1 SRSANA
7 TQEGS
12 SRTVAGGLLPL
23 GEWAHFVVVT
33 SGTNGRNRNMYK
45 NGVQVLNA
53 TSNQGSNDINAV
65 TRTQNFIGR
74 ALWPDANLDG
84 AVDEVRIAS
93 AGRSAGWVKLEYAN
107 QQRVHTLTDI
117 GAPPPDAPTAPTDVF
132 AIADAGQAFV
142 EWSAPE
148 DDGRSP
154 ITGYTVT
161 GTPGGN
167 CAVNGTARSCTI
179 PGLTNGTSYTFTVR
193 ATNAVG
199 NSPVSAASNSV
210 TPTAITTTNYSA
222 WTQNA
227 TITLNTSSTGANVPG
242 GVT

>member
-53 TSNQGSNDINAV
+53 TSNQGSNNINAV
-65 TRTQNFIGR
+65 TRTQNYIGR

-84 AVDEVRIAS
+84 AVDEVRVSNAS
-93 AGRSAGWVKLEYAN
+93 RSNDWIKLSYEN
-107 QQRVHTLTDI
+107 QREVHTLTDI
-117 GAPPPDAPTAPTDVF
+117 GAPPPVVPDAPVGVS

-142 EWSAPE
+142 EWSEPA

-161 GTPGGN
+161 GTPGGA
-167 CAVNGTARSCTI
+167 CSVGPTARKCTVT
-179 PGLTNGTSYTFTVR
+179 GLTNGTPYTFTV
-193 ATNAVG
+193 T
-199 NSPVSAASNSV
+199 ASNVVGPS
-210 TPTAITTTNYSA
+210 
-222 WTQNA
+222 
-227 TITLNTSSTGANVPG
+227 
-242 GVT
+242 